1 MCNQAVDNYVD
12 ALEYVPECFKTQEM
26 CDKVVDTCPFVF
38 DSIPDRYKTH
48 KLFSEDSFMLKYFF
62 DRF

>member
-38 DSIPDRYKTH
+38 DSIPD
-48 KLFSEDSFMLKYFF
+48 
-62 DRF
+62 